1 MENKEIIELES
12 LKALKRIRETDIFV
26 DFETNGCKTLN
37 DIEDVKKDLDIIKED
52 LIVLEILAQCL
63 IFRESYYL
71 NQADYSAE
79 TITMGWLDKNW
90 IPEKIYNKVR
100 EWCFKHKIKGTEI

>member
-1 MENKEIIELES
+1 MAELES
-12 LKALKRIRETDIFV
+12 LKALKRVRKTDISV
-26 DFETNGCKTLN
+26 DFETNGCETLN
-37 DIEDVKKDLDIIKED
+37 DIGEVKKDLDIIEED

-63 IFRESYYL
+63 IFRESYYR

-79 TITMGWLDKNW
+79 SITMSWLDRQW

-100 EWCFKHKIKGTEI
+100 EWCFKHKINGTEE